1 MSNLLK
7 QYSASR
13 MIWEC
18 TWRRPGLALSSVVS
32 FVFMA
37 AMFRDVGQQG
47 DLVDPVLT
55 GNDGSNLATITRA

>member
-1 MSNLLK
+1 
-7 QYSASR
+7 
-13 MIWEC
+13 
-18 TWRRPGLALSSVVS
+18 
-32 FVFMA
+32 MA